1 MWKYLLVGFVVL
13 VGFIQIIPYEFEE
26 TLDTPIEEEIV
37 TPIEVKEILV
47 RSCYDCHSSSAEM
60 PWYSDIAPFS
70 WSIKSHIEEGRD
82 IVNFSIFSS
91 YDKAKQK
98 ELYEKIDESVTIRM
112 PLPSYLWFH
121 DEARMS
127 EEDRK
132 LIKEWAKSELDED

>member
-1 MWKYLLVGFVVL
+1 MWKYLLAGFVVL

-26 TLDTPIEEEIV
+26 MLDTPIEEEIV

-47 RSCYDCHSSSAEM
+47 RSCYDCHSSSVEM

-127 EEDRK
+127 EDDRK
-132 LIKEWAKSELDED
+132 LIKDWAKSELDED